1 MMIIGRVAANEP
13 IATISHEDRAASSE
27 HRPASSTL
35 RTATPIKIVIVGG
48 GFAGIETASRLGR
61 LVKRR
66 HAIDVVLVS
75 SENYFLFQPLLP
87 EVVASS
93 IEPSHIINPIRHL
106 CRCIQYRWGTVDAI
120 DLQAQQVTLLGTD
133 TTKPQL
139 LSYDHLILC
148 LGQVIGSS
156 TVPGMNEHA
165 LSLKTLGD
173 AFQLRNHILSRLEEA
188 EITDDDA
195 VRRKLLTF
203 VTIGGGFSG
212 VETAAAINDLIKDV
226 AAFYPRAR
234 GTGYRS
240 IIIHAGDRILAE
252 LAADLAAF
260 AQRKLEARGVEV
272 RLQTRV
278 DEVTRDRV
286 VLGNGQVIATGSVIS
301 TVGNVPHP
309 LVGRLG
315 LPQERGRILVDE
327 YLRVHGF
334 RNLWALGDAA
344 SVPDVQKGGV
354 CPPTAQYAVRQGK
367 RCAHNVLAVIQG
379 CSPAPLRYKG
389 RGQLAVIGKH
399 CGIAQIGKWKL
410 SGLGAWLLWRTVYF
424 MKLPGLRC
432 RVRVAMDWML
442 DLLFP
447 RDITKI
453 EVHRTDVL
461 QRAHFTRG
469 EIIIRQGDPADCFY
483 LIESGQVEI
492 VKEVPGSASECLRV
506 CSAGDTF
513 GEVGILKNAPRTA
526 TVRCLSAVDV
536 LKFGRQNFLSMFGGY
551 KAFRSQIQDTMNK
564 YTA

>member
-1 MMIIGRVAANEP
+1 MAIIGRFVADGP
-13 IATISHEDRAASSE
+13 CASVAGE
-27 HRPASSTL
+27 NQAITSTC

-61 LVKRR
+61 LLKGND
-66 HAIDVVLVS
+66 AIEVVLVS

-87 EVVASS
+87 EVVACS
-93 IEPSHIINPIRHL
+93 IEPSHILNPIRHL
-106 CRCIQYRWGTVDAI
+106 CRHIQYRWGTVDAI

-133 TTKPQL
+133 TTKPQR

-173 AFQLRNHILSRLEEA
+173 AFQLRNHILSRLEEV
-188 EITDDDA
+188 ELTDDDET
-195 VRRKLLTF
+195 RRKLLTF

-226 AAFYPRAR
+226 SAFYPRVR
-234 GTGYRS
+234 STGYRS
-240 IIIHAGDRILAE
+240 ILIHAGDRILGE
-252 LAADLAAF
+252 LDPDLAEF
-260 AQRKLEARGVEV
+260 AKRKLEARGVDV
-272 RLQTRV
+272 RLKTRV
-278 DEVTRDRV
+278 KEVTRDRV
-286 VLGNGQVIATGSVIS
+286 VLGNGQAISTGSVIS

-309 LVGRLG
+309 LVSKLG
-315 LPQERGRILVDE
+315 LPQERGRIVVDE
-327 YLRVHGF
+327 CLRVRGF
-334 RNLWALGDAA
+334 HNLWALGDAA
-344 SVPDVQKGGV
+344 WVLDLQKGGA

-367 RCAHNVLAVIQG
+367 HCAQNVLAVIQG
-379 CSPAPLRYKG
+379 RSPAPFRYQG
-389 RGQLAVIGKH
+389 RGQLAVIGKR

-410 SGLGAWLLWRTVYF
+410 SGLGAWFLWRAVYF
-424 MKLPGLRC
+424 MKLPGLRSK
-432 RVRVAMDWML
+432 VRVAMDWAL

-447 RDITKI
+447 RDITKV

-461 QRAHFTRG
+461 PRAHFAQG
-469 EIIIRQGDPADCFY
+469 EVIIRQGDIADCFY

-492 VKEVPGSASECLRV
+492 IKELPGQALERLRV

-513 GEVGILKNAPRTA
+513 GEVAILSNAPRTA
-526 TVRCLSAVDV
+526 TVRCLTAVDV

-551 KAFRSQIQDTMNK
+551 KAFRSQIQDAMQQ
-564 YTA
+564 YTK